1 MIWLTW
7 RQFRVQFLV
16 VASVIV
22 AAAIIL
28 AFTGPGLAD
37 DYRRLTTQFIQ
48 NLGFQRLNPC
58 CTSSVRCCC
67 TPHHR

>member
-28 AFTGPGLAD
+28 ALTGPGLAD
-37 DYRRLTTQFIQ
+37 DYQRLTT
-48 NLGFQRLNPC
+48 NSSRTSGSSASTPC
-58 CTSSVRCCC
+58 STSSAR
-67 TPHHR
+67 

>member
-22 AAAIIL
+22 AL
-28 AFTGPGLAD
+28 PRSSSPSPDRGSPTTTGG
-37 DYRRLTTQFIQ
+37 
-48 NLGFQRLNPC
+48 
-58 CTSSVRCCC
+58 
-67 TPHHR
+67 